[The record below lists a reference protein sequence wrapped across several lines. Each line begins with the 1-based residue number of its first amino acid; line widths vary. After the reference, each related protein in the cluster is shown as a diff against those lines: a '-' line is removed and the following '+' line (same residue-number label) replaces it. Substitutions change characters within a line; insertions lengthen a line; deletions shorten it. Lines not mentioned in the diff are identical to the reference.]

1 MKQYTGPVITRLR
14 KNFARYFATEDAF
27 NAWYDIA
34 YNVSTARGIWLDMW
48 GRIVGQT
55 RFLKMTV
62 EQENFGFEEGELYP
76 FDEGTFFES
85 EGATYNYRLDD
96 ESYRLLIKMKAFAN
110 LNMPTVPNLNMMLM
124 TLFGDRGRVYVVDLG
139 DMEIRI
145 VFAFPLKAYEIA
157 ILNSG
162 IVPHPGGVHV
172 NLQYLT
178 GDLYFGF
185 KGSEFQPF
193 NVAPYFNEENIDV
206 S

>member
-1 MKQYTGPVITRLR
+1 MKQYSGFTMTEIR
-14 KNFARYFATEDAF
+14 KRFRDYFATESAF
-27 NAWYDIA
+27 NQFYDIA
-34 YNVSTARGIWLDMW
+34 FNVSTARGVWLDAW

-55 RFLKMTV
+55 RFLKMNV
-62 EQENFGFEEGELYP
+62 EQKNFGFDEGELYP
-76 FDEGTFFES
+76 FDEGTFWSS

-96 ESYRLLIKMKAFAN
+96 NSYRLLIMMKAFAN
-110 LNMPTVPNLNMMLM
+110 LNMPTIPNLNMMLM
-124 TLFGDRGRVYVVDLG
+124 TLFGDRGKVYVVDLG

-145 VFAFPLKAYEIA
+145 VFQFPLKQFEIA
-157 ILNSG
+157 VLESG

-172 NLQYLT
+172 NLQYLS

-193 NVAPYFNEENIDV
+193 NVAPYFNEENLDV